1 MLTPAPYMQEG
12 ICFAKGLDEF
22 GAQSYALQLLKDIGD
37 QSKWAQLAQLPQAAD
52 PTSAPWFCHEYERC
66 RGTQG
71 PPSLIM
77 NA

>member
-1 MLTPAPYMQEG
+1 MEACVLGQANLTPAPYLQEG

-52 PTSAPWFCHEYERC
+52 PTSAPW
-66 RGTQG
+66 
-71 PPSLIM
+71 I
-77 NA
+77 